1 MAAVRAIRR
10 DFQGKETKDMTST
23 TTAPTAVAMSA
34 ISGDRWTSYS
44 ATVLAICVLG
54 WAFDI
59 YEATIMQLVTPI
71 LIKEW
76 GITPATIGTVTTIS
90 RWVGLIGT
98 FAFPVLADLYGRK
111 PALIAAILGYSVFT
125 GLTGFSTGW
134 ITLLIFS
141 SITRIALAGEN
152 PVGMLMVTETAPIKW
167 RATALGGLVG
177 GYPLG
182 YMLCSLA
189 ALVVVPLWGWRSLY
203 FLGILPA
210 LLVLWIRIGITESPR
225 YERVT
230 AQMLKEGLK
239 KQLDILSPTREYPRE
254 TLIASLVYFF
264 YLFTWLGWSAWM
276 PFYIATEKHLG
287 FQTMGSYLSVWMFCA
302 IFAYWICGWLS
313 DLFGRRWVIPAF
325 AVPAGILLIVMGH
338 LDGPASLF
346 WVGLATN
353 FLITGSFGTGLG
365 YTAELFPTQIRG
377 TGVGASFTFGLAA
390 ASLAPMIMGWIAT
403 AYSVAAGLPLLALSF
418 LLLAPLFIWFA
429 PDTTRKELTDFVGQ
443 KVG

>member
-1 MAAVRAIRR
+1 MTTSASPSAAPA
-10 DFQGKETKDMTST
+10 TPLTS
-23 TTAPTAVAMSA
+23 
-34 ISGDRWTSYS
+34 DERWTKYS
-44 ATVLAICVLG
+44 ATVLTICVLG

-76 GITPATIGTVTTIS
+76 GITPATMGMVTTVS

-98 FAFPVLADLYGRK
+98 FVFPVLADLYGRR
-111 PALIAAILGYSVFT
+111 PVLIWSILGYSVLT

-134 ITLLIFS
+134 VTLLIFS
-141 SITRIALAGEN
+141 SLTRIALAGEN
-152 PVGMLMVTETAPIKW
+152 PVGMLLVTETAPRKW

-182 YMLCSLA
+182 YLLCSLA
-189 ALVVVPLWGWRSLY
+189 ALVVIPLWGWRALY

-210 LLVLWIRIGITESPR
+210 LLVLWVRFGINESPR
-225 YERVT
+225 YEKVT
-230 AQMLKEGLK
+230 AEMLREGVR
-239 KQLDILSPTREYPRE
+239 KQLNILAPFRSYPRE
-254 TLIASLVYFF
+254 SVIASLVYFL
-264 YLFTWLGWSAWM
+264 YLFTWIGWSAWM
-276 PFYIATEKHLG
+276 PFYLAQERGLG
-287 FQTMGSYLSVWMFCA
+287 FPTMAIYLSWWMFVA
-302 IFAYWICGWLS
+302 IFAYWICGWLC

-325 AVPAGILLIVMGH
+325 AVPAAILLVAMGYCET
-338 LDGPASLF
+338 PTTLF

-365 YTAELFPTQIRG
+365 YTAEIFPTQIRG
-377 TGVGASFTFGLAA
+377 TAVGATFTIGLAF

-403 AYSVAAGLPLLALSF
+403 AHSVAVGLPLLALTF
-418 LLLAPLFIWFA
+418 LLLGPLFFWFA
-429 PDTTRKELTDFVGQ
+429 PDVTRKELADFVGQ

>member
-1 MAAVRAIRR
+1 MSTASTASIA
-10 DFQGKETKDMTST
+10 MT
-23 TTAPTAVAMSA
+23 PPVAGS
-34 ISGDRWTSYS
+34 DRWTRYN
-44 ATVLAICVLG
+44 ATVLTICILG

-76 GITPATIGTVTTIS
+76 GITPATMGTVTTIS
-90 RWVGLIGT
+90 RWIGLIGT

-111 PALIAAILGYSVFT
+111 PALIWAILGYSIFT

-134 ITLLIFS
+134 IMLLIFS

-152 PVGMLMVTETAPIKW
+152 PVGMLMVTETAPTKW

-177 GYPLG
+177 GYPFG

-210 LLVLWIRIGITESPR
+210 LLVLWIRIGIKESPR
-225 YERVT
+225 YQRVT
-230 AQMLKEGLK
+230 AQMLKDGLK
-239 KQLDILSPTREYPRE
+239 KQLDILSPAREYPRE

-276 PFYIATEKHLG
+276 PFYLATEKKLG
-287 FQTMGSYLSVWMFCA
+287 FQTMGSYLSIWMFCA
-302 IFAYWICGWLS
+302 IFAYWICGWLC
-313 DLFGRRWVIPAF
+313 DVFGRRWVIPAF
-325 AVPAGILLIVMGH
+325 AIPAGGLLIVMGQI
-338 LDGPASLF
+338 DGPSSLF

-365 YTAELFPTQIRG
+365 YTADSRPRFAVP
-377 TGVGASFTFGLAA
+377 ASAHPSPS
-390 ASLAPMIMGWIAT
+390 ASASPR
-403 AYSVAAGLPLLALSF
+403 S
-418 LLLAPLFIWFA
+418 
-429 PDTTRKELTDFVGQ
+429 RR
-443 KVG
+443 

>member
-1 MAAVRAIRR
+1 
-10 DFQGKETKDMTST
+10 MTST
-23 TTAPTAVAMSA
+23 TTVPAMTTATR
-34 ISGDRWTSYS
+34 SGDRWTSHS
-44 ATVLAICVLG
+44 ATVLVICILG

-59 YEATIMQLVTPI
+59 YEATIMQLVTPL

-76 GITPATIGTVTTIS
+76 GITPATMGFVTTFS
-90 RWVGLIGT
+90 RWIGLIGT

-111 PALIAAILGYSVFT
+111 PALVAAILGYSVFT

-152 PVGMLMVTETAPIKW
+152 PVGMLMVTETAPTRW

-230 AQMLKEGLK
+230 MQMLTEGLK
-239 KQLDILSPTREYPRE
+239 KQLDIFSPAREYPRE
-254 TLIASLVYFF
+254 TLIASLVYFL

-276 PFYIATEKHLG
+276 PFYIANEKHLG
-287 FQTMGSYLSVWMFCA
+287 FQTMASWLSVWMFCA
-302 IFAYWICGWLS
+302 IFAYWICGWLC

-325 AVPAGILLIVMGH
+325 AVPAGILLIMMGH
-338 LDGPASLF
+338 LDSAASLF

-365 YTAELFPTQIRG
+365 YTSEIFPTQIRG
-377 TGVGASFTFGLAA
+377 TGVGATFAIGLGVASF
-390 ASLAPMIMGWIAT
+390 APMIMGWIAT
-403 AYSVAAGLPLLALSF
+403 ASSVAAGLPLLAVSF
-418 LLLAPLFIWFA
+418 LLLAPLFLWFA

-443 KVG
+443 KVAT

>member
-1 MAAVRAIRR
+1 MSTASTASVAV
-10 DFQGKETKDMTST
+10 T
-23 TTAPTAVAMSA
+23 PPVAVS
-34 ISGDRWTSYS
+34 DRWTRYN
-44 ATVLAICVLG
+44 ATVLTICILG

-76 GITPATIGTVTTIS
+76 GITPATMGTVTTIS
-90 RWVGLIGT
+90 RWIGLIGT
-98 FAFPVLADLYGRK
+98 FAFPVFADLYGRK
-111 PALIAAILGYSVFT
+111 PALIWAILGYSIFT

-134 ITLLIFS
+134 IMLLIFS

-152 PVGMLMVTETAPIKW
+152 PVGMLMVTETAPTKW

-177 GYPLG
+177 GYPFG

-210 LLVLWIRIGITESPR
+210 LLVLWIRIGIKESPR

-230 AQMLKEGLK
+230 TQMLKEGLK
-239 KQLDILSPTREYPRE
+239 KQLDILSPAREYPRE

-276 PFYIATEKHLG
+276 PFYLATEKKLG
-287 FQTMGSYLSVWMFCA
+287 FQVMGSYLSIWMFCA
-302 IFAYWICGWLS
+302 IFAYWICGWLC
-313 DLFGRRWVIPAF
+313 DMFGRRWVIPAF
-325 AVPAGILLIVMGH
+325 AVPAAGLLVVMGH
-338 LDGPASLF
+338 VDSPSSLF

-377 TGVGASFTFGLAA
+377 TGVGASFTFGLGV

-403 AYSVAAGLPLLALSF
+403 AYSVAAGLPLLACSF
-418 LLLAPLFIWFA
+418 LLLAPLFVWFA
-429 PDTTRKELTDFVGQ
+429 PDTTRKELTDFVGR
-443 KVG
+443 KAG